1 MHAEYISLI
10 FVMHAEYILH
20 QKRTIIIK
28 MEAVV
33 EKLTLKGGEFLIKE
47 TVAENVFIPEEFSE
61 EQKMMAAA
69 TQDFIN
75 MEITPITDRIESME
89 EGLMPGLMDKAGE
102 LGLLGVNI
110 PEEYGGLGMSFNT
123 GMLIAD
129 IMASAGSF
137 STAYGAH
144 TGIGTLPILYYGTD
158 DQKKKY
164 LPKLASG
171 EWKACYCLTEPDA
184 GSDANSGKTKAI
196 LSDDGKHYVING
208 QKMWISN
215 AGFADLLIIFA
226 KIDDDKKL
234 SAFIAERTWDGISMN
249 DEEKKLGIKGSSTRQ
264 VFFNDLK
271 VPVDN
276 LLSERENGFK
286 IAVNVLNVGRIKLG
300 AGCINGCKDVASLST
315 QYANERKQFGVS
327 ISSFGA
333 IKQKL
338 AKMATQTYAT
348 ESASYRAGQNIE
360 DLIAKLQ
367 ADGLSPS
374 DAKLKGVE
382 QYAIECAMIKIHG
395 SEVLDFCVD
404 EGVQVYGGMGF
415 SEEAPMARAY
425 RDARITR
432 IYEGTNEI
440 NRMLI
445 VGMMFKKAMKGEIDL
460 MGPAMEVGKELTG
473 VPSFDTPDLSQPLAK
488 EKEVIKNLKKA
499 VLMAAGKAAEK
510 FGPKLDQEQEVLM
523 SLADMLIE
531 VYVAESTLLRTE
543 KLMNLYGEEG
553 STLYQNMA
561 KLYLYEAVTKIK
573 NAGDEAVACFAEGDE
588 LRVMLMGMKRF
599 TKMDPINTKVLRQ
612 AVADVMIKENKFPY
626 SLYN

>member
-1 MHAEYISLI
+1 
-10 FVMHAEYILH
+10 
-20 QKRTIIIK
+20 
-28 MEAVV
+28 MEAAA
-33 EKLTLKGGEFLIKE
+33 EKTALKGGEFLVKE
-47 TVAENVFIPEEFSE
+47 TKAENVFIPEEFSE

-69 TQDFIN
+69 TQDFID
-75 MEITPITDRIESME
+75 MEINPITERIESME
-89 EGLMPGLMDKAGE
+89 EGVMPGLMDKAGE

-129 IMASAGSF
+129 IMAAAGSF

-144 TGIGTLPILYYGTD
+144 TGIGTLPILYYGTEE
-158 DQKKKY
+158 QKKKY
-164 LPKLASG
+164 LPRLASG

-184 GSDANSGKTKAI
+184 GSDANSGKTKAK
-196 LSDDGKHYVING
+196 LSDDGKHYLING

-234 SAFIAERTWDGISMN
+234 SAFIAERSWDGITMN

-300 AGCINGCKDVASLST
+300 AGCINGCKEVATKST

-338 AKMATQTYAT
+338 ANIATRTYAT
-348 ESASYRAGQNIE
+348 ESASYRAGQDIE

-367 ADGLSPS
+367 SDGLNPS
-374 DAKLKGVE
+374 EAKLKGVE

-395 SEVLDFCVD
+395 SEVLDYCVD
-404 EGVQVYGGMGF
+404 EGVQIYGGMGF

-440 NRMLI
+440 NRMLL

-460 MGPAMEVGKELTG
+460 LGPAMAVGKELTG
-473 VPSFDTPDLSQPLAK
+473 VPSFEAPDLSAPLAK

-499 VLMAAGKAAEK
+499 VLMASGKAAEK
-510 FGPKLDQEQEVLM
+510 FGPKLDHEQEVLM

-531 VYVAESTLLRTE
+531 VYAAESTILRTE
-543 KLMNLYGEEG
+543 KLMSTYGEEG

-599 TKMDPINTKVLRQ
+599 TKMDPVNTKELRQ
-612 AVADVMIKENKFPY
+612 AIADVMIKENKFPY

>member
-1 MHAEYISLI
+1 
-10 FVMHAEYILH
+10 
-20 QKRTIIIK
+20 
-28 MEAVV
+28 MEAVAESQSEV
-33 EKLTLKGGEFLIKE
+33 KGGEFLIKE
-47 TVAENVFIPEEFSE
+47 TEAQEIFIPEEFSE

-69 TQDFIN
+69 TQDFID
-75 MEITPITDRIESME
+75 MEINPNIDRMESME
-89 EGLMPGLMDKAGE
+89 EGFMSGLMDKAGE
-102 LGLLGVNI
+102 LGLLGINV

-144 TGIGTLPILYYGTD
+144 TGIGTLPILYYGTEE
-158 DQKKKY
+158 QKKKY

-184 GSDANSGKTKAI
+184 GSDANSGKTKAT
-196 LSDDGKHYVING
+196 LTSDGKHYLING

-215 AGFADLLIIFA
+215 AGFADLLIVFA

-234 SAFIAERTWDGISMN
+234 SAFIAERTWDGITMN

-271 VPVDN
+271 VPVEN

-300 AGCINGCKDVASLST
+300 AGCINGCKEIASQST
-315 QYANERKQFGVS
+315 KYANERKQFGVS

-338 AKMATQTYAT
+338 ANMATRTYAT
-348 ESASYRAGQNIE
+348 ESASYRAGKNIE
-360 DLIAKLQ
+360 DLIAKLES
-367 ADGLSPS
+367 DGLSQS
-374 DAKLKGVE
+374 DAKMKGVE
-382 QYAIECAMIKIHG
+382 QFAIECAMIKIHG
-395 SEVLDFCVD
+395 SEILDYCTD

-440 NRMLI
+440 NRMLL
-445 VGMMFKKAMKGEIDL
+445 VGMMFKKAMKGELDL
-460 MGPAMEVGKELTG
+460 LGPAMAVGKELTS
-473 VPSFDTPDLSQPLAK
+473 VPSFETPDMSAPLAK

-499 VLMAAGKAAEK
+499 VLMAAGKAAET
-510 FGPKLDQEQEVLM
+510 FGPKLDQEQEILM

-531 VYVAESTLLRTE
+531 VYAAESTVLRTE
-543 KLMNLYGEEG
+543 KLMSLYGDEG
-553 STLYQNMA
+553 SKLYQNMA
-561 KLYLYEAVTKIK
+561 RLYLFEAVQKIK

-588 LRVMLMGMKRF
+588 LRVMLMGMKRW
-599 TKMDPINTKVLRQ
+599 TKMEPVNTKVLRQ
-612 AVADVMIKENKFPY
+612 EIADVMISENKFPY